1 MFGILFI
8 YMAFSAILYF
18 TTTHIESY
26 QVTSGPLSRN
36 ETYTGLAIRE
46 ESLCKAD
53 SSGYITYYARE
64 GSKINASG
72 AVYGLSD
79 TKTASAPASLAP
91 EELSKVRTDMMSFS
105 KGFSSSKFN
114 STYSFKYELKGNI
127 LQYAE
132 SGNTS
137 SAPLTSDEDGEGN
150 DSGDNDKTADIYPGN
165 QTICQ
170 SQSDGIVL
178 YSMDNYE
185 GKTVDAVKAEDFD
198 QNSYHETDL
207 KTSDKVKAGD
217 DIYTIITDERWIF

>member
-1 MFGILFI
+1 
-8 YMAFSAILYF
+8 
-18 TTTHIESY
+18 
-26 QVTSGPLSRN
+26 
-36 ETYTGLAIRE
+36 
-46 ESLCKAD
+46 
-53 SSGYITYYARE
+53 
-64 GSKINASG
+64 
-72 AVYGLSD
+72 
-79 TKTASAPASLAP
+79 
-91 EELSKVRTDMMSFS
+91 MMSFS

-217 DIYTIITDERWIF
+217 DIYTIITDERWSLLIPLSDRQVEKLKDRSTIRVKFLKTI

>member
-1 MFGILFI
+1 MVVGLNIGTIMFGILFI

-150 DSGDNDKTADIYPGN
+150 DSGDNDKNSRYL
-165 QTICQ
+165 
-170 SQSDGIVL
+170 SRKS
-178 YSMDNYE
+178 NYLP
-185 GKTVDAVKAEDFD
+185 VP
-198 QNSYHETDL
+198 
-207 KTSDKVKAGD
+207 
-217 DIYTIITDERWIF
+217 I